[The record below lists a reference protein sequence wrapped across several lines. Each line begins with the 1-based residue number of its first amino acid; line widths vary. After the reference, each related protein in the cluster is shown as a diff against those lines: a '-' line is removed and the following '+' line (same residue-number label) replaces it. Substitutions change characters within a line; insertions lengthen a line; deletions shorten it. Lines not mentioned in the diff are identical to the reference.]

1 VDHLRFDKLHVKLF
15 AAIASAIGLLTV
27 AAYFVFTATFE
38 HGFIQYLQRA
48 DDVRLERM
56 AERLA
61 EGYAREGGW
70 SWVANDR
77 DRWVDLTRDALG
89 LTRTPGDGAAE
100 GSCPPRRDTPLTI
113 DPRLMLFDGERH
125 QLIGRTE
132 LAPRAHLKPVVSNA
146 KTVGYLGYVP
156 RPEVIESIERVYVQR
171 QRIAFGVI
179 AVGMLIASL
188 LLAAGLAY
196 WLTRRIRALEHATNA
211 LIRGEY
217 AVSVPV
223 SGHDELARLAADVNT
238 LARTLDAARQS
249 RRQWIADIAHELRT
263 PLSVLRAEIESLE
276 DGVRPLDQAAVRS
289 LDNETRRLARLV
301 EDLHTLSL
309 SDLGALSYHKEPVDV
324 AEIVDDALTEQ
335 RRAVVESGLKL
346 ETDLPGGARVLADAT
361 RLTQVF
367 ANLLQNS
374 LRYTDA
380 PGRIAIRLRVAGPD
394 IVIDWEDSAPGVPA
408 ADLDRLTDRLF
419 RVEGSRSRDG
429 GGSGLG
435 LAIARAIVEGHGG
448 TLTAQASALGG
459 LRIEIALPA
468 SNGRTDH
475 G

>member
-1 VDHLRFDKLHVKLF
+1 MSF
-15 AAIASAIGLLTV
+15 
-27 AAYFVFTATFE
+27 
-38 HGFIQYLQRA
+38 
-48 DDVRLERM
+48 
-56 AERLA
+56 
-61 EGYAREGGW
+61 
-70 SWVANDR
+70 
-77 DRWVDLTRDALG
+77 DALG
-89 LTRTPGDGAAE
+89 LTRTPGDGATE
-100 GSCPPRRDTPLTI
+100 GSRPPRRDTPLTI
-113 DPRLMLFDGERH
+113 DPRLMLFDAERH

-132 LAPRAHLKPVVSNA
+132 LAPRAHLKPLVSGA

-179 AVGMLIASL
+179 AVGMLVASL

-196 WLTRRIRALEHATNA
+196 WLTRRIRALAQATNA

-217 AVSVPV
+217 SIAVPV
-223 SGHDELARLAADVNT
+223 AGHDELARLATDVNT
-238 LARTLDAARQS
+238 LARTLDAARES
-249 RRQWIADIAHELRT
+249 HRQWIADIAHELRT

-276 DGVRPLDQAAVRS
+276 DGVRPLDQTAVRS
-289 LDNETRRLARLV
+289 LDNEARRLARLV

-324 AEIVDDALTEQ
+324 AEIIDDALAEQ
-335 RRAVVESGLKL
+335 RRALGESGLEL
-346 ETDLPGGARVLADAT
+346 ETDLGGGARVLADAA

-374 LRYTDA
+374 LRYTEA
-380 PGRIAIRLRVAGPD
+380 PGRIAIRIRRVGGD
-394 IVIDWEDSAPGVPA
+394 IVVDWEDSAPGVPA
-408 ADLDRLTDRLF
+408 ADLERLTDRLY

-435 LAIARAIVEGHGG
+435 LAIARAIVDGHGG
-448 TLTAQASALGG
+448 RLTAHASALGG

-468 SNGRTDH
+468 INGRTDH